1 MTKFITKFL
10 LIFSICLSAYGQD
23 KDKNLIDVITQIKTI
38 NHQILI
44 IKDQNKDKN
53 GTNQELDAITL
64 KKQSLLES
72 ISVFITN
79 YSKANIKE
87 FDSLK
92 QTLDKRIKNYQ
103 EGSNKYIQT
112 KIEILSLE
120 IKSSF
125 YNAMLNLSNA
135 FKANA
140 DQSEINSILQNGII
154 SVQTD
159 SYHDL
164 KALKDSL
171 SETNKSDFS
180 DLLLNLDIQK
190 QTYEEIL
197 SYLIS
202 HSDLLA
208 SNFLFSSLN
217 LKVVINYI
225 NELVPFDTNK
235 FNFGKFILIIA
246 IFVFFI
252 SLRKSLSKIIFVLF
266 TIFLHKEKIEN
277 QTLREQFISII
288 RRPISVFLI
297 AYSVDV
303 CLSVFFYPSPV
314 PIRIANLFVIIYIVL
329 ISWLFVGMLDGYGMV
344 ALSKLAQKSGRKEVV
359 NLIIKILYF
368 IIIIIAILMILSRL
382 GFDISTLIASLGIGG
397 LAVALATKDIIANFF
412 ASILLLFDNSFSQGD
427 WIVCAGV
434 EGTVVEVGLRKT
446 TIRTFDNSLVFVPN
460 SKIMSENV
468 KNWNRRKIGRQIKMS
483 IGLTYSSTP
492 AQIKEC
498 INEIKSMLQN
508 HPGIA
513 KSGEDSALN
522 SKDVRLK
529 YKQNMVSVD
538 DLAGYKSNLF
548 VVLDEFGDNSINIL
562 IYCFSKTVI
571 WGEFLE
577 TKQDVMLKIMDILSK
592 HEVNFAFPS
601 QSLYIEKLPKIE
613 YDFINSKESKNA

>member
-23 KDKNLIDVITQIKTI
+23 KDKNLIDVITEIKTI

-53 GTNQELDAITL
+53 GTNQELDAVTL
-64 KKQSLLES
+64 KKQRLLES

-79 YSKANIKE
+79 YSKADIKE

-125 YNAMLNLSNA
+125 YNAMLSLSNA

-197 SYLIS
+197 SYLSS

-498 INEIKSMLQN
+498 INEIKTMLQN

-592 HEVNFAFPS
+592 YEVDFAFPS

>member
-23 KDKNLIDVITQIKTI
+23 KDKNLIDVITEIKAI

-53 GTNQELDAITL
+53 GTNQELDAVTL
-64 KKQSLLES
+64 KKQRLLES

-79 YSKANIKE
+79 YSKADIKE

-125 YNAMLNLSNA
+125 YNAMLSLSNA

-171 SETNKSDFS
+171 SETSKSEFS

-197 SYLIS
+197 SYLSS

-468 KNWNRRKIGRQIKMS
+468 KNWNRRKVGRQIKMS
-483 IGLTYSSTP
+483 VGLTYSSTP
-492 AQIKEC
+492 TQIREC
-498 INEIKSMLQN
+498 INEIKTMLQN

-562 IYCFSKTVI
+562 IYCFSKTVV

-592 HEVNFAFPS
+592 YEVDFAFPS